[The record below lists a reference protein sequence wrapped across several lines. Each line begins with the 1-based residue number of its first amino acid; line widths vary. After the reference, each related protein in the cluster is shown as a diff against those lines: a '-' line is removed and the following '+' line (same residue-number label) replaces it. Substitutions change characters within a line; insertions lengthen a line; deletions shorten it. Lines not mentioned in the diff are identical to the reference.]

1 MEKYSQWRDPGTG
14 IQPFLPPVP
23 SRTAT
28 QGPGYLARR
37 YLLGPILCILRLI
50 LLLVPLLLFGLTEL
64 LIFIIPVPVLQRAIH
79 RPLTAVTARLTLLLA
94 GFWSIPSRIVTLRK
108 GRSIAKKV
116 EPIRSGDLLITN
128 HTSYVD
134 ILYLMFRALGIPSR
148 YDPVFTR
155 CYTDSPKV
163 SLVSPWEAM
172 RTCGQVYEKTPA
184 TAMTLEEACSMAR
197 RKHQGP
203 VVVFPEGTTS
213 NGRALLA
220 FTQVLSGVQ
229 GAEGLGEGKGK
240 VGVHAL
246 ILRYTYTIT
255 CPSYTVGN
263 MALHALHILT
273 QSVNRLSV
281 HRVASQD
288 IVEIDREKCEG
299 GFGEEIAK
307 VMGGTGR
314 LRRCGLGPWEK
325 GTFLSFYHSQS
336 KASSK

>member
-1 MEKYSQWRDPGTG
+1 M
-14 IQPFLPPVP
+14 
-23 SRTAT
+23 
-28 QGPGYLARR
+28 
-37 YLLGPILCILRLI
+37 
-50 LLLVPLLLFGLTEL
+50 
-64 LIFIIPVPVLQRAIH
+64 
-79 RPLTAVTARLTLLLA
+79 
-94 GFWSIPSRIVTLRK
+94 
-108 GRSIAKKV
+108 
-116 EPIRSGDLLITN
+116 
-128 HTSYVD
+128 
-134 ILYLMFRALGIPSR
+134 
-148 YDPVFTR
+148 
-155 CYTDSPKV
+155 
-163 SLVSPWEAM
+163 
-172 RTCGQVYEKTPA
+172 
-184 TAMTLEEACSMAR
+184 
-197 RKHQGP
+197 
-203 VVVFPEGTTS
+203 
-213 NGRALLA
+213 
-220 FTQVLSGVQ
+220 LSGVQ

-273 QSVNRLSV
+273 QVSYGKGQESLSISLPSMVIKLRVMTSVIPPSPQSVNRLSV